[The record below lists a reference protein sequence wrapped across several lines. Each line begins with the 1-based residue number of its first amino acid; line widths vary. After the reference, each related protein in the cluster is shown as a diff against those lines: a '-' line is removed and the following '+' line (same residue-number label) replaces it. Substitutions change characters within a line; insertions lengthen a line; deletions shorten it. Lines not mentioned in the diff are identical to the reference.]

1 MNNYFI
7 SISSQKINIHQMV
20 SWRSPWSAFSPPV
33 WLEDIAELSL
43 EMGEVLIKVISY
55 KVLTSHPED
64 ILLETGKCL

>member
-1 MNNYFI
+1 
-7 SISSQKINIHQMV
+7 MV